1 MFCNFGKYD
10 PVFLMFDFDR
20 FCQVFKPFPM
30 IASQKANVS
39 VSFKYLLAIE
49 QIVEHDYLV
58 ILRMGNFAKIF
69 SEQQAD
75 VPSFLYK
82 N

>member
-1 MFCNFGKYD
+1 
-10 PVFLMFDFDR
+10 
-20 FCQVFKPFPM
+20 M